1 MVGEDGE
8 PPGEAMLGASKGLV
22 QKLTASAKMP
32 VLSPSKVYVLCS
44 GQSFSTQSSSGSTFS
59 AVLLVETIAL
69 HMVAAALQAQSS
81 VSAGSRPQRCGL
93 GNRGGPGWPP
103 ALPLP
108 TAPRQLHPAGPP
120 LRAAGSRVT
129 VP

>member
-1 MVGEDGE
+1 
-8 PPGEAMLGASKGLV
+8 MLGASKGLV

-69 HMVAAALQAQSS
+69 HMVAAALQAQSI
-81 VSAGSRPQRCGL
+81 VSAGSRPQRRGL
-93 GNRGGPGWPP
+93 GNRGGPG
-103 ALPLP
+103 
-108 TAPRQLHPAGPP
+108 
-120 LRAAGSRVT
+120 
-129 VP
+129 